1 MAKAGNGSVATDFI
15 DFRAL
20 LPEPSRQ
27 ERISNLLAAAELTE
41 CLGEAGFFP
50 ESNLTEVLGDWE
62 KTAPEGYT
70 RSYSPESNLTSLA
83 TLALAEDRCANESAG
98 GSEGET
104 WQAVCSPWLELLL
117 PRSLSVIEPLL
128 GFFGDIAK
136 MARSQLTTLEEIMA
150 LEAQIPLDEEA
161 CKPPFDDNLFKVLR
175 QLLKVEKK
183 LADVQRLS
191 ETLSGEVENEAIIPE
206 FLDFLFED
214 VGVPG
219 TLPLQGKSHSMK
231 LRGGSL

>member
-1 MAKAGNGSVATDFI
+1 MG
-15 DFRAL
+15 
-20 LPEPSRQ
+20 
-27 ERISNLLAAAELTE
+27 
-41 CLGEAGFFP
+41 
-50 ESNLTEVLGDWE
+50 GD
-62 KTAPEGYT
+62 
-70 RSYSPESNLTSLA
+70 
-83 TLALAEDRCANESAG
+83 
-98 GSEGET
+98 
-104 WQAVCSPWLELLL
+104 V
-117 PRSLSVIEPLL
+117 
-128 GFFGDIAK
+128 AK

-191 ETLSGEVENEAIIPE
+191 ETLSGEVETEAIIPE

-219 TLPLQGKSHSMK
+219 TLPLQGHTADSLGYEFALSTAEAKSAEELLQSV
-231 LRGGSL
+231 LAGACRGAEGAPTGVCGLVGGL